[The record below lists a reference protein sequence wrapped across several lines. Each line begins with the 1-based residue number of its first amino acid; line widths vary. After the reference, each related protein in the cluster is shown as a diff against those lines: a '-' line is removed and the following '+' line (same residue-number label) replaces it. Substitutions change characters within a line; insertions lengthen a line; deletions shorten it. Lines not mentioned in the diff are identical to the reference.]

1 MADYQLTHPGP
12 TVQQALDI
20 ALGVEQQI
28 SQEAAAREAADAL
41 LATKTELAA
50 ETSRAQAA
58 EALLATIA
66 MLDAEIARATGV
78 EGTLQS
84 LIAAINEK
92 IPSAASSA
100 NQLADKAFVNSSI
113 GTSSA
118 TYISNNGEP
127 FTSVAQLNAYTGP
140 HDKND
145 YAFVVST
152 DAAGNTV
159 YSRYKYDGS
168 AWAKEYDLN
177 NSSFTAAQW
186 AAINSAVTAELVT
199 KLSALPDNAT
209 LTTALAAKQ
218 DVIDDL
224 SSIRSKANSAY
235 QKPAGGI
242 PKTDLASGV
251 QTSLDKADSAIQDVS
266 DKADKDTDAV
276 EGNVAQFDA
285 NGNPVDGGVPV
296 ENIAQKDGYYGGM
309 TVGAAENLVGR
320 GVVEAEYVDRRTS
333 AGSADI
339 GSGSASIRKI
349 MGRSVKWNQ
358 LVQNGNFADGTT
370 RWAIVASTS
379 SVNSG
384 ILSVTTP
391 GNGGLLCS
399 QSISNNGHKYY
410 GSAFVKATTNQVL
423 FRIGNQTTYH
433 SGSGSFERLVAM
445 YNGAGAVANTNPQF
459 LDLRE
464 SGYDAVEIKNVIL
477 IDLTLIFG
485 AGNEPATVTEFEEWL
500 AQNVGT
506 RDYYPYTEPT
516 ILNNAADGIKT
527 RGFNLYNPATGK
539 AYLPG
544 KYSDYPHEYEI
555 CGTFSSISY
564 TDINGNTYV
573 PELTDG
579 RFFNVSAPGELT
591 VVGGNSTDTLVHLV
605 WSGWRNEGEPDYAY
619 EPYWENTLPLNM
631 TTLTG
636 KLNGEGESVV
646 IAPNGLAKVGDVMD
660 YGIVEN
666 GYLTQIVKRIG
677 VVDMGTLTWRKNV
690 SDVMYSTVNDLMS
703 KTSGDAVILSSKYAS
718 QSSASTTV
726 TGLPNTP
733 STLRQVGN
741 TIAVY
746 DSAYTD
752 AATFKTAMSGVLLY
766 FELATPQVYVLDEPI
781 AMNYRVDDFG
791 TEETIPAYD
800 PQRLIAPLAYDVQY
814 AMNAVDVI
822 RRLPDNYVERADVKQ
837 TPGTSEKHI
846 LSQKGVEDNYAHKVG
861 TEDNLTVGLAKNI
874 EGNATSGGYPFT
886 FVRISGTDGLAK
898 INNVKGKSV
907 VWNQLQY
914 PRGAGTTTNG
924 DLTFT
929 SNSDGSVV
937 VNGTAGSSNVD
948 YSLPAVN
955 YINGHKYL
963 RRGCPSG
970 GVVDGSNKYML
981 GSTRT
986 TVMAPDR
993 GEGGVIF
1000 TAGETVSNSC
1010 IIRIYAGVS
1019 VENIKF
1025 WPQNIDLTLMF
1036 GAGNEPATVE
1046 EFEALYPLPYY
1057 DYNAGEIISNK
1068 TEQVVARGF
1077 NQWDEEWES
1086 GGYDANTGEKITN
1099 NYAIRS
1105 KNFIR
1110 VFPNVDYYLTSPT
1123 ASWVF
1128 FYDADKRFLYRS
1140 GNSQG
1145 HIIETPSDCRYITF
1159 ICGYSSSPVT
1169 SYNHDICINL
1179 SDASRNG
1186 TYEPYKTNTI
1196 ELNLPTLTGK
1206 LNGEGESVTV
1216 FPDGLKS
1223 AGSVYD
1229 EIVGNKAIKRVGVV
1243 DMGTRTFTKNAVSN
1257 VPNCFY
1263 ADLQGSPKQ
1272 ATFGAICSKYPT
1284 VVGANTDKTI
1294 RPYGS
1299 ESYNF
1304 SRVSIKD
1311 SAYDESDT
1319 ATFKAAMSGVL
1330 LYYELATPE
1339 EYILDTPIPEA
1350 FQSYKGGTLE
1360 QIPQN
1365 AATPVTAP
1373 CAFSVTYAIDA
1384 AGIITGLPQ
1393 NYVSKESMQ
1402 AFLTALG
1409 AAMSGTWTMTWD
1421 DTTGRYTFTF
1431 TPNE

>member
-1 MADYQLTHPGP
+1 MAGQYDLPYTGPQVESLLAKVTELESEMPTKTSDLTNDSGFITAADVP
-12 TVQQALDI
+12 TKTSDLTNDSGFITNAPVA
-20 ALGVEQQI
+20 A
-28 SQEAAAREAADAL
+28 EAA
-41 LATKTELAA
+41 
-50 ETSRAQAA
+50 RAQAA

-66 MLDAEIARATGV
+66 SLQAEITRATGV
-78 EGTLQS
+78 EGTLQG
-84 LIAAINEK
+84 LIDGITAK
-92 IPSAASSA
+92 IPSTATAQ
-100 NQLADKAFVNSSI
+100 NQLADKDFVNSSI
-113 GTSSA
+113 STNTAEFKGTYNSLSELQA
-118 TYISNNGEP
+118 VTANE
-127 FTSVAQLNAYTGP
+127 
-140 HDKND
+140 ND
-145 YAFVVST
+145 YGFVVST

-159 YSRYKYDGS
+159 YSRYKYSGGS
-168 AWAKEYDLN
+168 WRFEYNLN

-186 AAINSAVTAELVT
+186 AAINSAVTAELVA

-209 LTTALAAKQ
+209 LTAALAAKQ

-235 QKPAGGI
+235 QKPSGGI

-349 MGRSVKWNQ
+349 MGRSVKFNQ
-358 LVQNGNFADGTT
+358 LINYDREGTLGGVDYTADG
-370 RWAIVASTS
+370 
-379 SVNSG
+379 NH
-384 ILSVTTP
+384 L
-391 GNGGLLCS
+391 
-399 QSISNNGHKYY
+399 Y
-410 GSAFVKATTNQVL
+410 GSGTTSASSGGTAPVVLPAVPADHKVYIKVNGSDSGYGHVYCRFYGSELIELTNFGTKIRTVSNTATTG
-423 FRIGNQTTYH
+423 R
-433 SGSGSFERLVAM
+433 
-445 YNGAGAVANTNPQF
+445 
-459 LDLRE
+459 
-464 SGYDAVEIKNVIL
+464 NVIITYSSDVNVSL
-477 IDLTLIFG
+477 DYRFQVIDLTAIFG
-485 AGNEPATVTEFEEWL
+485 AGNEPATVEDFEEWL

-527 RGFNLYNPATGK
+527 RGLNLFNPATGK
-539 AYLPG
+539 AVLPG

-555 CGTFSSISY
+555 CGTFTSISY

-579 RFFNVSAPGELT
+579 KFFNVDAPGELT

-619 EPYWENTLPLNM
+619 EAYWENTLALNL

-646 IAPNGLAKVGDVMD
+646 IAPNGLAKVGSVMD

-666 GYLTQIVKRIG
+666 GMLTKIVKCLG
-677 VVDMGTLTWRKNV
+677 VVDWGDLGWAYRDGYHEFYVDGLGYKVYGSSVGKVTPTLVSQKYIQANKGINNLVSGEYVTRNDGGFFVRDDAYSSV
-690 SDVMYSTVNDLMS
+690 SDF
-703 KTSGDAVILSSKYAS
+703 KAA
-718 QSSASTTV
+718 V
-726 TGLPNTP
+726 TG
-733 STLRQVGN
+733 
-741 TIAVY
+741 IMFY
-746 DSAYTD
+746 Y
-752 AATFKTAMSGVLLY
+752 
-766 FELATPQVYVLDEPI
+766 ELATPRVYVLDEPL

-791 TEETIPAYD
+791 TEETVPAYD

-886 FVRISGTDGLAK
+886 FAKISGTDGLAK
-898 INNVKGKSV
+898 INNVKGDSL
-907 VWNQLQY
+907 VWNQLIRTNQFSSNSWANLTLTNNGDGSY
-914 PRGAGTTTNG
+914 TANGTTDSLVTV
-924 DLTFT
+924 
-929 SNSDGSVV
+929 NSTIPVV
-937 VNGTAGSSNVD
+937 S
-948 YSLPAVN
+948 
-955 YINGHKYL
+955 GHKYL
-963 RRGCPSG
+963 MRGANSTNTFRLNAYSTTYWG
-970 GVVDGSNKYML
+970 QVDQNAPIIITALATGDATIRLVISANASLSNEK
-981 GSTRT
+981 
-986 TVMAPDR
+986 
-993 GEGGVIF
+993 I
-1000 TAGETVSNSC
+1000 
-1010 IIRIYAGVS
+1010 
-1019 VENIKF
+1019 
-1025 WPQNIDLTLMF
+1025 WPNFIDLTLMY
-1036 GAGNEPATVE
+1036 GAGNEPSTVA

-1057 DYNAGEIISNK
+1057 AHNAGTILGNK
-1068 TEQVVARGF
+1068 TEQVKAVGF
-1077 NQWDEEWES
+1077 NQYDPATGKAKVI
-1086 GGYDANTGEKITN
+1086 GGQQYYIGGTYTALAMDGETITPDNHLFTPVRTGEVVVTG
-1099 NYAIRS
+1099 
-1105 KNFIR
+1105 
-1110 VFPNVDYYLTSPT
+1110 
-1123 ASWVF
+1123 
-1128 FYDADKRFLYRS
+1128 
-1140 GNSQG
+1140 GNATDT
-1145 HIIETPSDCRYITF
+1145 I
-1159 ICGYSSSPVT
+1159 
-1169 SYNHDICINL
+1169 INL
-1179 SDASRNG
+1179 SDPSRNG

-1216 FPDGLKS
+1216 FPEGLKS

-1229 EIVGNKAIKRVGVV
+1229 EIVGDKAIKRVGIV
-1243 DMGTRTFTKNAVSN
+1243 DLGTLTWTASASYQGVFSNGSIRSVIASNNCVCSLYSCNLVTSRPANMLDKQLALNKEPNSTSGYFVIGDIIVKDTSFTDA
-1257 VPNCFY
+1257 
-1263 ADLQGSPKQ
+1263 
-1272 ATFGAICSKYPT
+1272 
-1284 VVGANTDKTI
+1284 
-1294 RPYGS
+1294 
-1299 ESYNF
+1299 
-1304 SRVSIKD
+1304 
-1311 SAYDESDT
+1311 
-1319 ATFKAAMSGVL
+1319 ATFKAAMNGVM
-1330 LYYELATPE
+1330 LYYALATPE
-1339 EYILDTPIPEA
+1339 EYTLDTPIPEA

-1365 AATPVTAP
+1365 TATPVTAP

-1384 AGIITGLPQ
+1384 AGIITGLPK

-1409 AAMSGTWTMTWD
+1409 TAMSGTWTMTWD